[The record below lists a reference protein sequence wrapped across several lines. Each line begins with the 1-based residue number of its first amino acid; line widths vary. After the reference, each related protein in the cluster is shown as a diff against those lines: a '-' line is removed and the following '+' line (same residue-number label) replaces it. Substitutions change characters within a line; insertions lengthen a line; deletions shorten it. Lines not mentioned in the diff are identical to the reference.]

1 MSSRRGRSNPTP
13 VPVVAASL
21 VVAAVCVLPLLVVAV
36 KAFDIGW
43 GPAWDL
49 LWRSRV
55 GELLRNTAAL
65 VALTVSLPARAGEAG
80 KLFGSVTAADV
91 AAAIAKAGGP
101 KLDKRSISIDHA
113 IKSVGTHGVTVKVHG
128 DVQVKLSVEVTA
140 A

>member
-1 MSSRRGRSNPTP
+1 MQVLSRGTDQISEVMGLIAGIAGQTN
-13 VPVVAASL
+13 
-21 VVAAVCVLPLLVVAV
+21 LL
-36 KAFDIGW
+36 
-43 GPAWDL
+43 
-49 LWRSRV
+49 
-55 GELLRNTAAL
+55 AL
-65 VALTVSLPARAGEAG
+65 NATIEPARAGEAG

-101 KLDKRSISIDHA
+101 KLDKRSIHIDHA